1 MKLIKIFTAAVLLT
15 GAGSAFAKS
24 PVNNTVNINRETEDR
39 HISGFTA
46 ISASGSLDVYIV
58 QGATESVRVEAPAD
72 VMRYIITE
80 VKNGTLNIHDKSHTS
95 WHNLFSSNKKIAV
108 YVSVKAINGI
118 DIIGSGDVFF
128 KEGISANLL
137 RLHVTGSGDVVGKLN
152 VKTLESNITG
162 SGDIKLSGHADNL
175 KVGVSGSGD
184 FSARGLTTINT
195 TARVSGSGD
204 VDVNVSGSLDANVSG
219 SGDIRYS
226 GSPKNVNRS
235 KSGSGDISGH

>member
-24 PVNNTVNINRETEDR
+24 PVNNVFHINKETEDR

-46 ISASGSLDVYIV
+46 ISASGSFDVYIV

-72 VMRYIITE
+72 VMPHIITE
-80 VKNGTLNIHDKSHTS
+80 VKNGTLNVYDKSHTG
-95 WHNLFSSNKKIAV
+95 WHSLFSSNKKIAV
-108 YVSVKAINGI
+108 YVSVKAINGM
-118 DIIGSGDVFF
+118 DITGSGDVFF